1 MPGLINNII
10 KLIYKFYYSSDRTE
24 FLCYDLIQN
33 ISIDEYD
40 IDFQRFAAED
50 EGRTEEP
57 TERRKREERE
67 KGNVPRTNE
76 LPSAMILLGTIL
88 TLLFF
93 STYMVSQIFEVF
105 HFYYSKIGEINNF
118 QIEDTKEILKNLF
131 YHTGKIVFPI
141 VFVSFLLGII
151 GNIVQVGFLFTLKP
165 LAFQL
170 ERLIPD
176 FKRIL
181 PTRRNIVNLIKTI
194 LQIGL
199 ILIITFILIK
209 EDLIPMLKT
218 SGTDLRKAVYI
229 FGIITVKVFLVT
241 GIILLLLAIV
251 DYFYQRYEYMENL
264 KMTVSEVKQELKEE
278 IGDPLIKRRQ
288 RERAMEIL
296 QNRTM
301 LKKVTEADVVITNPT
316 HYAVALQYNYPF
328 DGAPKVIAKG
338 KDHLAILMRNIAKE
352 NNIPI
357 EENPP
362 IARELYHRVE
372 VGEEIPEEFHR
383 AIAIIYQKLDKIRR
397 LIRR

>member
-10 KLIYKFYYSSDRTE
+10 RILYKFYYPSERTE

-33 ISIDEYD
+33 ISINEYD

-76 LPSAMILLGTIL
+76 LPSAIILLGTIL

-105 HFYYSKIGEINNF
+105 HFYYSKIGEINDF

-151 GNIVQVGFLFTLKP
+151 GNIVQVGFLFTLRP
-165 LAFQL
+165 LEFQL

-296 QNRTM
+296 QNRTT